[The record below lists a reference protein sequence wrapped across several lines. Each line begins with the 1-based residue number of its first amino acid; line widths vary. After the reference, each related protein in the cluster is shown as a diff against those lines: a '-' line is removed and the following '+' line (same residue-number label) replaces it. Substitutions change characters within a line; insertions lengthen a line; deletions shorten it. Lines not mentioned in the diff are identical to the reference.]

1 MSKFRIVK
9 VDNYLARG
17 VLDLLFSPNILPSLL
32 RAIRKF
38 SNMYKT
44 INIDSI

>member
-17 VLDLLFSPNILPSLL
+17 VPDLLFSPNILPSLL